1 MGTKKTL
8 AFTIPATRHP
18 LTSGGSQ
25 ARSVLD
31 PLWDHTARRDRLSY
45 PPEGARTHSGQKGS
59 RP

>member
-8 AFTIPATRHP
+8 AFPIPATIHP

-31 PLWDHTARRDRLSY
+31 PFWDHTASRHALSL
-45 PPEGARTHSGQKGS
+45 PPEGART
-59 RP
+59 RIRFT